1 MCIPAEATI
10 SLVLLLTTA
19 RLDDGHHPQVPCISA
34 N

>member
-10 SLVLLLTTA
+10 SLALLLTNA
-19 RLDDGHHPQVPCISA
+19 RLDDGHPQMPCISV